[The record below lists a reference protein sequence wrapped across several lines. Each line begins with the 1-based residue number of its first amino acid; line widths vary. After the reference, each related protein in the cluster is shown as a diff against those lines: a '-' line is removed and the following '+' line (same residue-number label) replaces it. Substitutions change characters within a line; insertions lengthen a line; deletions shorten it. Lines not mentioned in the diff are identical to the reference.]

1 MRRTGKRLFLSCLIF
16 SAAACCTPNAEARH
30 YTRHASR
37 LIKTGHGSHRTS
49 RHHGHILQC
58 VAFVRQ
64 NTDFNIRGNARDWW
78 SHAEGIYARGTQP
91 EAGAVLSFRP
101 TRHMPLG
108 HVAVVRKQIDSR
120 TILIDQSHWSSNGVS
135 RNVRVVDVSPANDW
149 SAVRVA
155 LAGNDGRLGSIY
167 PTHGFIY
174 ARSEGSQPVNA
185 PIRNVL
191 AENTHLETAS
201 VPSDIFG
208 EEAPSRS
215 LQ

>member
-1 MRRTGKRLFLSCLIF
+1 MRRTGKRLFLSCLVF
-16 SAAACCTPNAEARH
+16 SAAAFCAPTAEARH
-30 YTRHASR
+30 HTRHASR
-37 LIKTGHGSHRTS
+37 LVKAGHGSHRAF
-49 RHHGHILQC
+49 RHYGHVLQC
-58 VAFVRQ
+58 VAYVRQ
-64 NTDFNIRGNARDWW
+64 NTDFDIRGNARDWW
-78 SHAEGIYARGTQP
+78 SHAEGIYARGQQP

-120 TILIDQSHWSSNGVS
+120 TILIDQSHWSSNGIS

-155 LAGNDGRLGSIY
+155 LASNDGRLGSIY

-174 ARSEGSQPVNA
+174 ARGEGSQPVQA

-191 AENTHLETAS
+191 ADNNRGETAS